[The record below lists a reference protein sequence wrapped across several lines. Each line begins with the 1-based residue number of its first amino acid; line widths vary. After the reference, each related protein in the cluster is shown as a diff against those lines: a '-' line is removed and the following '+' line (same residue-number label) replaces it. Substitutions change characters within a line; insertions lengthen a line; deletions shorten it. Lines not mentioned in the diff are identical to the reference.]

1 MIVMDDK
8 TKTKIAYFSVDPES
22 IVELARDRYWFEDQK
37 QSGVN
42 ILRCFMGIEPYQ
54 ITQILEG
61 NATINRDRMYEERVD
76 EDFKRKL
83 NLHLDY
89 LKHKNMDGVY
99 LDGIKVNKR
108 LLEEYSEHVVKR
120 LRDSMKKTAAGIM
133 LDVKDMEEILGLEY
147 RRVELHDAIL
157 RDAGF
162 DRNSISDEACGFT
175 RALDDYVDAKAG
187 TLLTRPLIG
196 DEMSEMEAEMKRKQ
210 SDANVAYLNRMMQT
224 KERVLELMRND
235 PSYT

>member
-1 MIVMDDK
+1 MDDE
-8 TKTKIAYFSVDPES
+8 TKTKIVYFSVDPEG
-22 IVELARDRYWFEDQK
+22 IVKLARDRYWFEDQK

-42 ILRCFMGIEPYQ
+42 ILRCFIGIEPYQ

-61 NATINRDRMYEERVD
+61 NATINRDRIYEERVD
-76 EDFKRKL
+76 EDFKQKL

-89 LKHKNMDGVY
+89 LKYKSMDGVY

-157 RDAGF
+157 KDAGF

-175 RALDDYVDAKAG
+175 RALDNYVDAKAG

-196 DEMSEMEAEMKRKQ
+196 KEMDEMETEMKRKQ
-210 SDANVAYLNRMMQT
+210 SDAHIAYLNRMMQT
-224 KERVLELMRND
+224 KERVLELMKND